1 MATIQLPNIR
11 QGSDVVLH
19 VRLKDNG
26 VALDWTGLSG
36 LKAFFYAD
44 AQRTISGRCAIEIE
58 EDSTLLK
65 VTYDAKSPQYIG
77 QNSILLRCT
86 YHDREKT
93 FDLPVLNFVERT
105 AEATGVQV
113 IDDPEYDLAIEYV
126 EPEISVTLEVD
137 EVSTSLLDGA
147 IAAALAAAAEAKHM
161 VDLHRGPQ
169 GKSAY
174 QVAVDNGFEGT
185 EEQWLTSLT
194 GPAGDSAYAIAVQQ
208 GFVGTKDQWL
218 ASLVGPRGKSAYQV
232 AVDNGFEGTISE
244 WLLSLKGAQ
253 GDPGRGIT
261 SVVQTTSSSESEGD
275 NVITVTL
282 SDGTTA
288 TFTVK
293 NGKRGLQGIPGAAN
307 VKYKQVEALP
317 TASAATM
324 DFIYLVESA
333 TPNVYDMSYTE
344 EDGGA
349 YSWKSLGT
357 TAIQLSDYASKT
369 EFNQLDQEV
378 APIAA
383 AVDELGWEPGGHK
396 DFVFNGTSSKAI
408 LKEPIVL
415 SQNGDSI
422 EIEVETQITGAV
434 SGTGGY
440 NFSQGGPTD
449 ATAWRGIGVT
459 NNRTQIRADDQ
470 TWIPDS
476 NPRAISGTFKWSW
489 ENGNIVLYRG
499 SAGADVIYTGQKTVT
514 IRQFGYS
521 DHNSEVNKYWAGT
534 IKKLKV
540 NGQDYDLVEKAVLTD
555 VAYTTIPAQNSF
567 LSPAEK
573 AQLVKKIKV
582 ASRTVGTEE
591 QMSVYVPQSAGY
603 TEYLMARKVNATNKL
618 DCWIIAYA
626 YAVNDSLSRVA
637 QMTTSGNWE
646 VAVTMRGRDNFVGG
660 LAHGYEQMDTV
671 TMIADGRVVTSPS
684 LECEEFRVLLST
696 NLIDL
701 DDGVTEIAKH
711 TVEYLFCGGELK
723 IKQSLIWK
731 VDDYVNTSYMA
742 MLPAAQAVTDHY
754 CSDKDYAP
762 VTIPSGGM
770 SNVVIQNTKQVNIWG
785 ASAGAFIVFG
795 IKDYPSFVAPPRF
808 LGTNNGGT
816 SYNKLYFYSTLPN
829 SETPVAVGDVW
840 KAESFYKLMYR
851 DAI

>member
-1 MATIQLPNIR
+1 MPTITIPKVR
-11 QGSDVVLH
+11 KETDVMMYVKLT
-19 VRLKDNG
+19 DSG
-26 VALDWTGLSG
+26 VTVDWTSLSEVV
-36 LKAFFYAD
+36 AFMYSNEQDCIAG
-44 AQRTISGRCAIEIE
+44 QCETAIAAG
-58 EDSTLLK
+58 DPSTLN
-65 VTYDAKSPQYIG
+65 VRYTTMAPQFLG
-77 QNSILLRCT
+77 VNSLLIRCT
-86 YHDREKT
+86 YDGMQKS
-93 FDLPVLNFVERT
+93 FDVPVLEFVDRT
-105 AEATGVQV
+105 AEATGQV
-113 IDDPEYDLAIEYV
+113 TLDDPELPVSIE
-126 EPEISVTLEVD
+126 VTDVD
-137 EVSTSLLDGA
+137 TSLLDEA
-147 IAAALAAAAEAKHM
+147 IAAALDAAAAAAAAAALVPLDVLTQCQEATIACQDATAHASPIIGENGNWKYYDPETGEY
-161 VDLHRGPQ
+161 VDSELPSRGIQGPQ
-169 GKSAY
+169 GEQGPQGIQGNTGSSVDYPFELVNNRTTDDATKALSA
-174 QVAVDNGFEGT
+174 AE
-185 EEQWLTSLT
+185 
-194 GPAGDSAYAIAVQQ
+194 
-208 GFVGTKDQWL
+208 
-218 ASLVGPRGKSAYQV
+218 
-232 AVDNGFEGTISE
+232 
-244 WLLSLKGAQ
+244 
-253 GDPGRGIT
+253 
-261 SVVQTTSSSESEGD
+261 
-275 NVITVTL
+275 
-282 SDGTTA
+282 
-288 TFTVK
+288 
-293 NGKRGLQGIPGAAN
+293 GKR
-307 VKYKQVEALP
+307 
-317 TASAATM
+317 
-324 DFIYLVESA
+324 
-333 TPNVYDMSYTE
+333 
-344 EDGGA
+344 
-349 YSWKSLGT
+349 LGDD
-357 TAIQLSDYASKT
+357 LS
-369 EFNQLDQEV
+369 QLDQEV
-378 APIAA
+378 APIVA

-440 NFSQGGPTD
+440 NFSQGGPTNV
-449 ATAWRGIGVT
+449 TAWRGIGVT

-499 SAGADVIYTGQKTVT
+499 SAGADVTYTGQKTVT

-573 AQLVKKIKV
+573 EQLVKKIKV
-582 ASRTVGTEE
+582 VSRTVGTEE

-603 TEYLMARKVNATNKL
+603 TEYLMARKVDATNKL
-618 DCWIIAYA
+618 DCWVIAYA
-626 YAVNDSLSRVA
+626 YAVDDSLSRAA
-637 QMTTSGNWE
+637 QMTTAGNWE
-646 VAVTMRGRDNFVGG
+646 VAVTMKGRDNFVGG
-660 LAHGYEQMDTV
+660 VAHGYEQMDTI
-671 TMIADGRVVTSPS
+671 TMFVDGRVVTSPAV
-684 LECEEFRVLLST
+684 ECEEFRVLLSS

-701 DDGVTEIAKH
+701 ADGITEIAKH

-785 ASAGAFIVFG
+785 ASAGILMAFG
-795 IKDYPSFVAPPRF
+795 IKDYPAFVTPPRF

-829 SETPVAVGDVW
+829 SETQVAVGDVW

-851 DAI
+851 GAIGLTLTD